1 MTSKLIVLSVIA
13 VALATSGAA
22 ASTEAPLADRIA
34 FSSTRDRLTVSPA
47 LNAAEIY
54 LMNADGSGVQRLTEN
69 LDGDAFATL
78 NPDGNGKIVF
88 DSNRNRAPD
97 EALNTSDL
105 FLMDVDGSDQTF
117 LIRGGSPTWSPTGTH
132 IAFHASASGTGTPI
146 LTTPGAATTDSDIFV
161 ADVAALLAGASP
173 QPPVV
178 ENITKRIGV
187 DEDPDWSPDGG
198 KLVYTRR
205 ATGETNHN
213 NPVTAEIYV
222 VNADGSGSPEPL
234 TENGEEERGPAW
246 SPDGQSIAYACRKG
260 EKVGLLQLPTFEICV
275 MNADGTGE
283 TQLTFDNVPDL
294 TPSWSPD
301 GDRILF
307 HRTVAMA
314 AQLFVI
320 NKNGTGLQQLTY
332 PPGLNLLANWG
343 EVETTPPA
351 IAIDAPG
358 DGETYVLAQVVEPD
372 YTCSDEGSGMVL
384 CSGPAAIDTS
394 IVGVHTFTVDARDA
408 AGNVSQRSAEYVV
421 AYAICVLYDETK
433 AHKLGSTIPIRLQ
446 LCNAAGVNVSS
457 LATSVHVVGL
467 TRVSDHA
474 TGEFAGS
481 GSANADADFR
491 YDESVGD
498 TGGYVLNLATTGL
511 STGTWELTLAAA
523 GDPTFHAVRFRV
535 R

>member
-47 LNAAEIY
+47 LNAAEIC

-161 ADVAALLAGASP
+161 VDVAALLAGASP
-173 QPPVV
+173 QLPVV

-187 DEDPDWSPDGG
+187 DEDPDWSPNGR

-205 ATGETNHN
+205 AAGETNHN

-222 VNADGSGSPEPL
+222 VNAGGSGSPEPL
-234 TENGEEERGPAW
+234 TENGEEERGPA
-246 SPDGQSIAYACRKG
+246 
-260 EKVGLLQLPTFEICV
+260 
-275 MNADGTGE
+275 
-283 TQLTFDNVPDL
+283 
-294 TPSWSPD
+294 WSPD

-372 YTCSDEGSGMVL
+372 YTCSDEGSGVVL

-474 TGEFAGS
+474 TDEFAGS
-481 GSANADADFR
+481 GSANADAEFR